1 MILLRLFWLLIGILT
16 GILLVFFLIPLL
28 IISVPLL
35 FGLCLLASIWL
46 PIAAIIIGA
55 MLLIVGVMALLTP
68 K

>member
-35 FGLCLLASIWL
+35 FGLCLLAPIWL

-55 MLLIVGVMALLTP
+55 MLLIAGVMALLTP